1 MKLEFLTASELCT
14 VLQLEDNLTDRERLL
29 LDRLVSALDALDGLQ
44 VEYDKLVEAVGDET

>member
-29 LDRLVSALDALDGLQ
+29 LDRLASALDALDSLQ